1 MVGHP
6 HTHTK
11 KVTDRLARIAGH
23 VQGIKTMVEEGKACE
38 DVLVQL
44 SAVQSAVKN
53 VSRIILV
60 DHLEHCIIDAV
71 KDGNEKEALEKLG
84 EALKKFQ

>member
-1 MVGHP
+1 MSGHA
-6 HTHTK
+6 HTK
-11 KVTDRLARIAGH
+11 QVADRLARIAGH
-23 VQGIKTMVEEGKACE
+23 VQGIKKMMEEGKACE

-71 KDGNEKEALEKLG
+71 RDGNEAEALAKLG
-84 EALKKFQ
+84 DALKKMQ

>member
-1 MVGHP
+1 MSG

-11 KVTDRLARIAGH
+11 EVGNRLARIAGH
-23 VQGIKTMVEEGKACE
+23 VQGIKKMLEEGQACE
-38 DVLVQL
+38 EILVQL

-60 DHLEHCIIDAV
+60 DHLEHCVIDAV
-71 KDGNEKEALEKLG
+71 KEGNEVEALAKLG
-84 EALKKFQ
+84 HALKKFR

>member
-1 MVGHP
+1 MSGHSQ
-6 HTHTK
+6 TK
-11 KVTDRLARIAGH
+11 EVTDRLARIAGH
-23 VQGIKTMVEEGKACE
+23 VQGIKKMMEEGKPCE

-53 VSRIILV
+53 VSRIVLI

-71 KDGNEKEALEKLG
+71 KDGNEAEALEKLG
-84 EALKKFQ
+84 NALKKFQ

>member
-1 MVGHP
+1 MSG

-11 KVTDRLARIAGH
+11 EVADRLARIAGH
-23 VQGIKTMVEEGKACE
+23 VQGIKKMMEEGKACE

-53 VSRIILV
+53 VSRIILI
-60 DHLEHCIIDAV
+60 DHLEHCIIHAV
-71 KDGNEKEALEKLG
+71 KDGNETEALAKLG
-84 EALKKFQ
+84 NALKKFQ